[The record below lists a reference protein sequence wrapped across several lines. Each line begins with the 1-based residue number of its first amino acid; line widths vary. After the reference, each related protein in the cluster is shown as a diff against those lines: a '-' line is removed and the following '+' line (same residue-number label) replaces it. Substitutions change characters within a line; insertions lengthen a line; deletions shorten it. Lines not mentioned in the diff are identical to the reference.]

1 MPVGL
6 DIHSEHKHVVVLYPL
21 HGKLGGQ
28 WEFDVAKVNTLIRSD
43 GEKKAYV
50 LLAPDY
56 DTLDVAI
63 KIGIT

>member
-1 MPVGL
+1 MVKSLNG
-6 DIHSEHKHVVVLYPL
+6 I
-21 HGKLGGQ
+21 G
-28 WEFDVAKVNTLIRSD
+28 VAKVNTLIRPYR
-43 GEKKAYV
+43 EKAYV